1 MRRHL
6 VLTDES
12 RRHPFLAS
20 LPPHIR
26 QTGRDVPPNRTN
38 LLAPPISAEDV
49 RLFLTAYCACLL
61 AVATFIF

>member
-1 MRRHL
+1 MMRRYL

-20 LPPHIR
+20 LPAHVR
-26 QTGRDVPPNRTN
+26 QVDDEPEPRWRPFAVG
-38 LLAPPISAEDV
+38 AEDV
-49 RLFLTAYCACLL
+49 RQFLMAYCACLL